1 MSDIKVVGFVCRL
14 CAMVTSD
21 LGPPADVKLNLETV
35 ELPCAGKVDGRLLL
49 EAFEKGAD
57 AVFVAGCPEHECMNV
72 KGSSR
77 ARKRLEHV
85 QDILNQVGVGGDRL
99 VMYNVS
105 GTHGPRFAQI
115 AKEMD
120 ELTKKL
126 GPSPLNAR
134 RDRKET
140 SQAV

>member
-1 MSDIKVVGFVCRL
+1 MSAVKVVGFVCRR
-14 CAMVTSD
+14 CALITSD
-21 LGPPADVKLNLETV
+21 LGPPADVNVNIETV

-57 AVFVAGCPEHECMNV
+57 AVFVAGCPEDECMNV

-85 QDILNQVGVGGDRL
+85 KEILDQVGVGGERL

-105 GTHGPRFAQI
+105 GTHGPRFAHI
-115 AKEMD
+115 ARDMAGLLE
-120 ELTKKL
+120 KL
-126 GPSPLNAR
+126 GPSPLKAR
-134 RDRKET
+134 K
-140 SQAV
+140 A